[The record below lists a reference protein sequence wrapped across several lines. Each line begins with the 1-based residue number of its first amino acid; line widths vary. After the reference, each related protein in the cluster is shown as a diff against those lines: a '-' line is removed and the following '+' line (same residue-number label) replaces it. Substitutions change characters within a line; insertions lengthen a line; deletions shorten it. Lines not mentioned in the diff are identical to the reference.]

1 MKILLL
7 CLLTTRT
14 CLGQGEPVVV
24 EQYHDTITE
33 FLKEYP
39 DIIIENKDDLAVA
52 AKYLAANE
60 AEINAHNEKYAN
72 GEANYRQILFI
83 PEHFFLISY
92 SISIHF
98 FFQVILYKKKS
109 VFLSF
114 FERIRAFSQLDNTN
128 NL

>member
-14 CLGQGEPVVV
+14 CLGKGEPVVV
-24 EQYHDTITE
+24 EQYHETITE

-52 AKYLAANE
+52 AEYLDANE

-83 PEHFFLISY
+83 PEHFL
-92 SISIHF
+92 
-98 FFQVILYKKKS
+98 
-109 VFLSF
+109 
-114 FERIRAFSQLDNTN
+114 
-128 NL
+128 

>member
-24 EQYHDTITE
+24 EQYHETITE

-39 DIIIENKDDLAVA
+39 DIIIDDLAVA

-60 AEINAHNEKYAN
+60 AAINAHNEKYAN

-83 PEHFFLISY
+83 PEHFL
-92 SISIHF
+92 
-98 FFQVILYKKKS
+98 
-109 VFLSF
+109 
-114 FERIRAFSQLDNTN
+114 
-128 NL
+128 

>member
-39 DIIIENKDDLAVA
+39 GIIIENKDDLAVA

-60 AEINAHNEKYAN
+60 AEINAHNEKYAK

-83 PEHFFLISY
+83 PEHFFLIFY
-92 SISIHF
+92 IF
-98 FFQVILYKKKS
+98 
-109 VFLSF
+109 
-114 FERIRAFSQLDNTN
+114 
-128 NL
+128 